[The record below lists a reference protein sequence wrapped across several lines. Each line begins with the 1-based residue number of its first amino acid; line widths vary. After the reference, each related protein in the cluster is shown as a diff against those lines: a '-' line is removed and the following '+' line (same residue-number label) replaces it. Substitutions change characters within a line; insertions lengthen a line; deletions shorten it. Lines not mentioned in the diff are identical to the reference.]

1 MITIS
6 VQTIYYLVGI
16 MSIVCSAA
24 YRLGYLYR
32 QRSAHARTP
41 RLCRYVEGAFI
52 YSAILGSKL
61 PQLLQY
67 SLCLHKKSNCPSL
80 ENLTVTSL

>member
-16 MSIVCSAA
+16 ISIICGAA

-52 YSAILGSKL
+52 YSAIWESKL

-67 SLCLHKKSNCPSL
+67 SLCLHKKSNCPRLAS
-80 ENLTVTSL
+80 LTVTLL